1 VREFGIDRM
10 GARMIEILDHA
21 QTLHRSSP
29 AAVVGEREALAQA
42 SAAVEH
48 VMAQDR
54 YRRLQLGHEARL
66 PLKVRTH
73 GYLSRWFAP
82 VHDMAVRKG
91 WTWIP
96 RAGWS
101 VRRIM
106 LGRELNSD

>member
-1 VREFGIDRM
+1 
-10 GARMIEILDHA
+10 MIEILDRA
-21 QTLHRSSP
+21 QTLQRS
-29 AAVVGEREALAQA
+29 AAAIDKREALEQA
-42 SAAVEH
+42 RAAVQH
-48 VMAQDR
+48 VMAEDR
-54 YRRLQLGHEARL
+54 YRRLQLGREARP